1 MLTGFLSMTHPACFL
16 FFCMFQ
22 RSRNL
27 GSKNLPIPWETYWG
41 PQSEPLTMG
50 PLVSDG
56 PDSGR
61 ISPELTQLLRHLA
74 GGGNEAR
81 TELFSGILQGLSN
94 YNETN

>member
-1 MLTGFLSMTHPACFL
+1 
-16 FFCMFQ
+16 
-22 RSRNL
+22 
-27 GSKNLPIPWETYWG
+27 
-41 PQSEPLTMG
+41 MG